1 MFPKLFATLILTG
14 FIGTTAMLA
23 HDPSQHK
30 GTPTKGEVLSVAGD
44 RIEVKT
50 DKGVK
55 TITLNDK
62 TTFERGKAKASV
74 SDCKKGDRV
83 AVLGTTLA
91 SGEIVAKEVLLA
103 SGAPATGQKHDQSHK
118 H

>member
-1 MFPKLFATLILTG
+1 MFQKLFAALILAG
-14 FIGTTAMLA
+14 FMGTAVLVA

-30 GTPTKGEVLSVAGD
+30 GTPTRGEVVSVAGD

-55 TITLNDK
+55 TITVTDK
-62 TTFERGKAKASV
+62 TTFERGKVKAFL
-74 SDCKKGDRV
+74 SDFKKGDRV
-83 AVLGTTLA
+83 AILGTTLA
-91 SGEIVAKEVLLA
+91 SGEIVAKEVLLD
-103 SGAPATGQKHDQSHK
+103 STAPASGQKHDHAHK

>member
-1 MFPKLFATLILTG
+1 MFQKLFATLLLTG
-14 FIGTTAMLA
+14 FMGTAVLMA

-30 GTPTKGEVLSVAGD
+30 GTPTKGEVMSVAGD

-55 TITLNDK
+55 TITVTDK
-62 TTFERGKAKASV
+62 TTFERGKVKASL
-74 SDCKKGDRV
+74 SEFRKGDRV
-83 AVLGTTLA
+83 AIFGTTLA
-91 SGEIVAKEVLLA
+91 SGEIVAKEVLLET
-103 SGAPATGQKHDQSHK
+103 GAPTAAPKHEQGHK

>member
-1 MFPKLFATLILTG
+1 MFRKLFATLILAG
-14 FIGTTAMLA
+14 FVGTTAMMA

-30 GTPTKGEVLSVAGD
+30 GTPTKGEVISIAGD
-44 RIEVKT
+44 RIEVRT

-74 SDCKKGDRV
+74 SDFKKGDRI

-91 SGEIVAKEVLLA
+91 SGEIVAKEVLLDT
-103 SGAPATGQKHDQSHK
+103 GTPAAGQKHDQSHK